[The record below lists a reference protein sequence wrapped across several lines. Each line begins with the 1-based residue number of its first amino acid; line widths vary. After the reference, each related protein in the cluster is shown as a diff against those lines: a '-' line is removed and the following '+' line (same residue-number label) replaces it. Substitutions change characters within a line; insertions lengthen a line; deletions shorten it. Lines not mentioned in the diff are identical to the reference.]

1 MSLVQHVSAVEG
13 PDRVDLASLYD
24 PPDNASLQLGRRLS
38 LTLSYDP
45 IPRADAAHVEKAEPV
60 GAYKISTAKRI
71 GELTRAYHMILLLI
85 SYSKPR
91 SPLESSYA
99 FSLPESFLDLPL

>member
-38 LTLSYDP
+38 RRLSYDFLP
-45 IPRADAAHVEKAEPV
+45 AGEATATEKPEAV
-60 GAYKISTAKRI
+60 GAYKVSTIVRI
-71 GELTRAYHMILLLI
+71 GTDVLSM
-85 SYSKPR
+85 KPL
-91 SPLESSYA
+91 S
-99 FSLPESFLDLPL
+99 

>member
-1 MSLVQHVSAVEG
+1 MSLAQHVSAVEG

-45 IPRADAAHVEKAEPV
+45 LPKTDAAVAEKPETV
-60 GAYKISTAKRI
+60 GAYKISTLRRTGKLV
-71 GELTRAYHMILLLI
+71 G
-85 SYSKPR
+85 
-91 SPLESSYA
+91 
-99 FSLPESFLDLPL
+99 SLAMHS

>member
-13 PDRVDLASLYD
+13 PDRLDLASLYD

-45 IPRADAAHVEKAEPV
+45 LPRTDAGQVEKAEPV
-60 GAYKISTAKRI
+60 AAYKTSTVKRI
-71 GELTRAYHMILLLI
+71 GKNCRACRMIW
-85 SYSKPR
+85 Y
-91 SPLESSYA
+91 
-99 FSLPESFLDLPL
+99 

>member
-24 PPDNASLQLGRRLS
+24 PPDNTSLHGSLQLGRRLS

-45 IPRADAAHVEKAEPV
+45 LPKGETTTEKLGPV
-60 GAYKISTAKRI
+60 GAYKVSTGKRI
-71 GELTRAYHMILLLI
+71 GETVIHGG
-85 SYSKPR
+85 
-91 SPLESSYA
+91 E
-99 FSLPESFLDLPL
+99 

>member
-13 PDRVDLASLYD
+13 TDRVDLASLYD

-45 IPRADAAHVEKAEPV
+45 LPSVLPTTEKLEPG
-60 GAYKISTAKRI
+60 GAYRVSAGKRAGNTI
-71 GELTRAYHMILLLI
+71 A
-85 SYSKPR
+85 P
-91 SPLESSYA
+91 
-99 FSLPESFLDLPL
+99 